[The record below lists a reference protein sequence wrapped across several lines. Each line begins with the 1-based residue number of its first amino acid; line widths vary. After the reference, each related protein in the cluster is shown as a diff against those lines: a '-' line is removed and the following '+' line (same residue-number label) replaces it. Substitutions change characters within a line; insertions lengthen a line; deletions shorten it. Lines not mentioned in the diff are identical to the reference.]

1 MEETHELQILDAGA
15 VRLFFYGGILRL
27 TMEDRSYRAARVY
40 RAFPVSDPTHY
51 YGLTDGSGK
60 DVGMVVD
67 PSTLDAESRQA
78 AETELE
84 QRYFVPVV
92 RTVLDIRDDYGATV
106 FEVDTDRG
114 RKRYVV
120 RSMRDNMVELSNRRL
135 LITDV
140 DGNRFEISDLYALD
154 SRSQNVLL
162 RNM

>member
-1 MEETHELQILDAGA
+1 MAETYELQMLDAEA
-15 VRLFFYGGILRL
+15 IRLFYHGGILRL
-27 TMEDRSYRAARVY
+27 TLPDWSYRAARIY

-51 YGLTDGSGK
+51 YGVTDGAGR
-60 DVGMVVD
+60 DIGMVPN
-67 PSTLDAESRQA
+67 PSQLDAESRQA

-135 LITDV
+135 LITDI
-140 DGNRFEISDLYALD
+140 DGNRFEIVDLYALD
-154 SRSQNVLL
+154 PRSQNVLL
-162 RNM
+162 KNM